1 MLEHNKKPFR
11 PFHKP
16 GQADEDERAQVPRDF
31 LRQNYNRDDRLAVV
45 TIERLA
51 DGKAGRIHHYFKKA
65 EEIASPEFQ
74 RMLREANANGRDI
87 YLTPNTLREDATGRT
102 KSDVDKIRHIYLD
115 VDVGGKEAL
124 ERILRADGMPD
135 PHHVLETSSGKHQ
148 ILWQVEGF
156 RKEEAE
162 QTLRNLAAAHGAD
175 PAVTDCSRVL
185 RIPGFRNCKYSD
197 QPHYVRDVHSNPPSQ
212 VYGPSDFPK
221 YPDVQRPV
229 TVSGER
235 RRFSGTGEV
244 SQSERDWAYALRQLA
259 KGTDPA
265 VIRANIEGYRQDK
278 ANPRYYAERTVAR
291 AQANFVAKSSARNEV
306 GPQGRPAEMMER

>member
-1 MLEHNKKPFR
+1 MLEQKKPFR

-16 GQADEDERAQVPRDF
+16 EQGDDDERGRIPRDF
-31 LRQNYNRDDRLAVV
+31 LRQNYNRADRLAVV
-45 TIERLA
+45 TIERLS
-51 DGKAGRIHHYFKKA
+51 DGKAGRIHHYFKTA

-74 RMLREANANGRDI
+74 RMLRSANANGRDI
-87 YLTPNTLREDATGRT
+87 YLTPNTLREGSTGRT
-102 KSDVDKIRHIYLD
+102 KADVDEIRHIYLD

-124 ERILRADGMPD
+124 ERILKAEGMPD
-135 PHHVLETSSGKHQ
+135 PHHVLETSPGKHQ

-156 RKEEAE
+156 GKEEAE

-185 RIPGFRNCKYSD
+185 RIPGFRNCKYTD
-197 QPHYVRDVHSNPPSQ
+197 PRHYVRDVHTNPPSR

-221 YPDVQRPV
+221 YPEVERPV
-229 TVSGER
+229 TQAGER
-235 RRFSGTGEV
+235 QRFSGNGQV

-265 VIRANIEGYRQDK
+265 VIRGNIEAFRQDK
-278 ANPRYYAERTVAR
+278 ANPRYYAERTVSR
-291 AQANFVAKSSARNEV
+291 AQAHFVAGSSPRTELAE
-306 GPQGRPAEMMER
+306 PGRPAETMER